1 LFAFSSQTTNLARLR
16 FVKFIG
22 GEPFVRKDVVLRA
35 TEFCIH
41 EGILVSYDTNL
52 TLIDE
57 NDIKFLRELGNVK
70 RVSVS
75 LDYANADRID
85 EFRRYPGAYNTVV
98 KNIKL

>member
-57 NDIKFLRELGNVK
+57 NDIKFYENLAMLK
-70 RVSVS
+70 
-75 LDYANADRID
+75 
-85 EFRRYPGAYNTVV
+85 EF
-98 KNIKL
+98 L